1 METIDMFLHVCFFC
15 LILCV
20 HIQVV
25 HCQCELRY
33 IKTSVREKCV
43 CVFMYVYV
51 CVCVL
56 QTCGYGVK
64 DEDFACVPCPQGKY
78 SKGKYEICRRHK
90 DCDALY
96 KATVRVAGTPDSDA
110 ECGPCL
116 PG

>member
-1 METIDMFLHVCFFC
+1 MKNHTSPNALQEINVKQNVC
-15 LILCV
+15 
-20 HIQVV
+20 
-25 HCQCELRY
+25 
-33 IKTSVREKCV
+33 
-43 CVFMYVYV
+43 V

>member
-1 METIDMFLHVCFFC
+1 MHCRRE
-15 LILCV
+15 ILT
-20 HIQVV
+20 
-25 HCQCELRY
+25 
-33 IKTSVREKCV
+33 KNV
-43 CVFMYVYV
+43 CVYLCLF
-51 CVCVL
+51 VCVL

-96 KATVRVAGTPDSDA
+96 KATVRLAGTPESDA